1 MQTSGA
7 ETFPRVL
14 LAEDDAII
22 RFALRQ
28 IVKAHCSVVGET
40 DDGQEAVELASELN
54 PDVVLM
60 DVGMPGMSGLDA
72 AHLIKTRMPEVRIL
86 MLSSYS
92 DSWHINEAF
101 RIGADGY
108 VLKGSVLVQLPLAIR
123 DVLGGGTFRPAAI
136 R

>member
-1 MQTSGA
+1 MQTTSA

-28 IVKAHCSVVGET
+28 LVKAHCSVVAET
-40 DDGQEAVELASELN
+40 ADGQEAVDLTSELN
-54 PDVVLM
+54 PDIVLM
-60 DVGMPGMSGLDA
+60 DVGMPGLSGLDA

-101 RIGADGY
+101 RMGADGY
-108 VLKGSVLVQLPLAIR
+108 VLKGSACVQLPQAIKY
-123 DVLGGGTFRPAAI
+123 VLGGGTFRPAI
-136 R
+136 G